1 MQRAKNKNYLKFY
14 AIGPRCVYT
23 RAMNSTSRTSQHGNA
38 LWFILVAIVLLAAL
52 TVLLTRSGTNVDQ
65 SGDVEQQRIKA
76 SQILRW
82 AKGIEATI
90 EQMKLR
96 GISESDISFEN
107 TVTTQDYSNAL
118 CDAHKDPNDCKI
130 FATGGGGQNYLNPP
144 SGSAAAGSEWIFT
157 GANNVGT
164 AAYPIG
170 TTAAGTGN
178 DLILLL
184 PNANAALCTQIN
196 RDMEIGGT
204 LPADAT
210 GIALTP
216 FVGAYDAALVIID
229 GDGIPFELNGKA
241 SGCFTDTNA
250 NPDVT
255 YFYYVVLAR

>member
-1 MQRAKNKNYLKFY
+1 MH
-14 AIGPRCVYT
+14 T
-23 RAMNSTSRTSQHGNA
+23 DSRTSQHGNA

-52 TVLLTRSGTNVDQ
+52 TVLLSRSGTNVDQ

-82 AKGIEATI
+82 AKGVESAV

-107 TVTTQDYSNAL
+107 TVTAQDYSNAS
-118 CDAHKDPNDCKI
+118 CDAHKDPNECKI
-130 FATGGGGQNYLNPP
+130 FATGGGGQNYLTPP
-144 SGSAAAGSEWIFT
+144 SGSAAPGSEWIFT

-164 AAYPIG
+164 AAYPVG

-178 DLILLL
+178 DLVMLL
-184 PNANAALCTQIN
+184 PDANAALCSQIN
-196 RDMEIGGT
+196 RDMEIDGGIPT
-204 LPADAT
+204 DAT

-216 FVGAYDAALVIID
+216 FTGDYDAALVVID
-229 GDGIPFELNGKA
+229 GDGPPFELNGKA

-250 NPDVT
+250 TPDVT
-255 YFYYVVLAR
+255 YFYYVVLPR

>member
-1 MQRAKNKNYLKFY
+1 MD
-14 AIGPRCVYT
+14 ID
-23 RAMNSTSRTSQHGNA
+23 SRTSQHGNA

-52 TVLLTRSGTNVDQ
+52 TVLLSRSGTSVDQ
-65 SGDVEQQRIKA
+65 SGDIEQLRIKS
-76 SQILRW
+76 SQIIRW
-82 AKGIEATI
+82 AKGIESVI

-107 TVTTQDYSNAL
+107 TITAQDYSNAS
-118 CDAHKDPNDCKI
+118 CDAHADPNECKI

-144 SGSAAAGSEWIFT
+144 SGSAEAGAEWIFT

-170 TTAAGTGN
+170 TTASGAGN

-196 RDMEIGGT
+196 KDLEIAAGT
-204 LPADAT
+204 IPADAT

-216 FVGAYDAALVIID
+216 FVGTYDAALVTID
-229 GDGIPFELNGKA
+229 GDGAPFELNGKA

-250 NPDVT
+250 TPDVT